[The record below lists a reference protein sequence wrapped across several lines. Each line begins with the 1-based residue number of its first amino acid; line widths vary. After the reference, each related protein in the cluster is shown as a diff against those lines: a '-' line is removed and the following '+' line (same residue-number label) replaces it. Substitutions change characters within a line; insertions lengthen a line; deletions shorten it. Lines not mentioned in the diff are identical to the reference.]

1 MSNNK
6 YKTPNDIVIYSDEV
20 FENFFEE
27 EGITYLPHIPTHDL
41 IFFPEVPKHT
51 CNNTLIITLSKYLD
65 INELDIKLKTKKFK
79 KKVYDKKVT
88 LLVTSKIQLAKF
100 EEILKNI

>member
-6 YKTPNDIVIYSDEV
+6 YKTPNNIVIYTDEV

-27 EGITYLPHIPTHDL
+27 ESITYLPRIPTHDL
-41 IFFPEVPKHT
+41 IFFPKVPKHT

-65 INELDIKLKTKKFK
+65 INELDIKYKTQKFK

-88 LLVTSKIQLAKF
+88 LLVSDKTQLNKF
-100 EEILKNI
+100 EELLQNI